1 MLILSE
7 QDLKSILVVSDVID
21 AVERGFR
28 ALGRGD
34 VRVPERLHLEV
45 PEAGGVLLEMP
56 AYARALTPS
65 ASFEPGALGTKVV
78 SVFKRNFERGID
90 SIQSVYLLLDSET
103 GEPLALMDGGFLT
116 GIRTAATSA
125 LATRLM
131 AIPGPRRLAIFGAG
145 VQAQFHIDALAA
157 VEEIESVMLVS
168 RTESRAAALAGR
180 VRSLHNIPC
189 EITSAIGAVEK
200 ANLICTCTTSE
211 NPLFDGKLI
220 RMGTHINAVGAFTPR
235 TRELDTEAVR
245 RARVIIDSESP
256 AGHEAGEILIPISEG
271 IIGADHIRA
280 TLADVVLGKVAG
292 RESEE
297 EVTLFKSSGLAV
309 EDLVTAQLAFDRAR
323 ASGIGTQIKLTR

>member
-56 AYARALTPS
+56 AYALGVSPS
-65 ASFEPGALGTKVV
+65 ASFESGALGTKVV